1 MKNKEADLAKP
12 SGMAETVNIRPK
24 PQPQP
29 QPQPSPT
36 NSPQNFKEE
45 RALTAA
51 GEYFRLFKQYRGFRP
66 VAENV
71 ESGADGTTRIKI
83 RGFAEVVIGSMGGW
97 AMTDVKSYPEGNDY
111 EPARRLGWPGGRGW
125 AAKIACIFADFYA
138 QKRGPVERP
147 PYFRLSPA
155 AYLRESSKKK

>member
-12 SGMAETVNIRPK
+12 SGMAETVDIRSNPR
-24 PQPQP
+24 PA
-29 QPQPSPT
+29 
-36 NSPQNFKEE
+36 NSPQNPKEV
-45 RALTAA
+45 RVLTAA
-51 GEYFRLFKQYRGFRP
+51 EEYFRLFEQYRGFRP

-71 ESGADGTTRIKI
+71 EAGSDGTTRIKI
-83 RGFAEVVIGSMGGW
+83 RGCPEVIIGSKGGW
-97 AMTDVKSYPEGNDY
+97 AMPDVKSYPEGNDY

-138 QKRGPVERP
+138 QKRGPGERP

-155 AYLRESSKKK
+155 DYLRESSKKK